1 MILLL
6 RNSEKKKTEQ
16 IWSLK
21 LNHFFGWTNEGSYEQ
36 KPESDWFNEAKQ
48 RLTCALYAVKKKDIT
63 WTHAQPRNP
72 TSTCKL
78 QYAINLSLLLFVVLS
93 QYVWCFFFFSTET
106 EVLFPIVVKWEE
118 AKYVSKESK
127 LLVRIFPFFIISFFV
142 WLTLLSYWGCCVRCL
157 ELTLSTTEWIQCRK
171 FH

>member
-1 MILLL
+1 MKEA
-6 RNSEKKKTEQ
+6 RNKNPRA
-16 IWSLK
+16 IDLMK
-21 LNHFFGWTNEGSYEQ
+21 LNREWHAQCMRWKRKT
-36 KPESDWFNEAKQ
+36 
-48 RLTCALYAVKKKDIT
+48 T
-63 WTHAQPRNP
+63 WTHAQPRNH

-78 QYAINLSLLLFVVLS
+78 QYAVNLSLLLFVVVS

-142 WLTLLSYWGCCVRCL
+142 WLTLLSYWRCCVRCL
-157 ELTLSTTEWIQCRK
+157 ELTLSKTEWIQCRK